1 MAEGQVTLLR
11 VLVNE
16 RRLTREEVRRCL
28 VHRASRMQIDQFSI
42 ERRQLDRWLNGEVKR
57 LPHPSACRVLEAEF
71 GHPPEQLLSFVD
83 PDRAGSAATRPLDT
97 ADLVTTAA
105 AESVAWGR
113 RQESQRLG
121 PLVLEGL
128 RIQLENLATAYVH
141 SPMETVV
148 RELVP
153 VRNELF
159 DQLAEPDPAQSREL
173 YLLAGVACAIL
184 GHASGNLG
192 FLPAAHDQAQ
202 TALIC
207 ADKAGH
213 PTLSAWAIGVR
224 ALQCE
229 WNGRPRDT
237 LNLVARATKA
247 MPVPHVASS
256 TGVWLSAIEARA
268 WARLGHRDAAT
279 EALATA
285 ARAQSRSAGRE
296 RDELDQIGGIL
307 HFPRA
312 KQLYYAAVV
321 SRRCGDLA
329 RADQYA
335 RAAINEYATG
345 PATARSYGDEALA
358 WAELAIARAAGR
370 QPDLEGAAEALR
382 GVQAASCHTRVAAL
396 AESLRELGQ
405 VLSVPRLLVAPAAV
419 RLRDDVRHLVG
430 TWTR

>member
-1 MAEGQVTLLR
+1 VAEGQVTLLR

-71 GHPPEQLLSFVD
+71 GHPPEKLLSFVD
-83 PDRAGSAATRPLDT
+83 ADQAGSVATREPDT

-105 AESVAWGR
+105 AQSTAWGR

-121 PLVLEGL
+121 PLALEGL
-128 RIQLENLATAYVH
+128 RIQVESLATAYVH
-141 SPMETVV
+141 RPMESVI
-148 RELVP
+148 RDLVAL
-153 VRNELF
+153 RNMLF
-159 DQLAEPDPAQSREL
+159 DQLAEPDPAQTREL

-207 ADKAGH
+207 AEKAGH

-229 WNGRPRDT
+229 WNGRPQDT
-237 LNLVARATKA
+237 LSLVARAMRA
-247 MPVPHVASS
+247 VPAPSGASS
-256 TGVWLSAIEARA
+256 TAVWLSAVEARA
-268 WARLGHRDAAT
+268 WARLGHREAAT

-285 ARAQSRSAGRE
+285 AQAASQQSGRAP
-296 RDELDQIGGIL
+296 DELDQIGGIL
-307 HFPRA
+307 HFPRP
-312 KQLYYAAVV
+312 KQQYYAAVV
-321 SRRCGDLA
+321 SRRCEDLT

-335 RAAINEYATG
+335 RTAIAEYATG
-345 PATARSYGDEALA
+345 PAAARSYGDEALA
-358 WAELAIARAAGR
+358 WAELALSRTAARR
-370 QPDLEGAAEALR
+370 PDLDGAAEALR
-382 GVQAASCHTRVAAL
+382 GVHAASCHTRIAAL
-396 AESLRELGQ
+396 AESLRELGAA
-405 VLSVPRLLVAPAAV
+405 LSTPRLRTAPAAV
-419 RLRDDVRHLVG
+419 RLREEIRHLL
-430 TWTR
+430 TAWTR